1 MNFGDFEA
9 LSQFRTQDVQ
19 QDKDTTTQL
28 QFDKDTS
35 SLYRSLLQ
43 SFLQLL
49 LQVNDPLS
57 GVRKVHRKHL
67 FAKSPRLWL
76 DLTDKGE

>member
-28 QFDKDTS
+28 QFDKVTS
-35 SLYRSLLQ
+35 SLYRSLPLASLLQ
-43 SFLQLL
+43 FL
-49 LQVNDPLS
+49 LQVNDPCPGFEKFIARIFSQSLLDS
-57 GVRKVHRKHL
+57 G
-67 FAKSPRLWL
+67 SI
-76 DLTDKGE
+76 

>member
-28 QFDKDTS
+28 QFDKVTS
-35 SLYRSLLQ
+35 SLYRSLPLESLLQ
-43 SFLQLL
+43 FL
-49 LQVNDPLS
+49 LQVNDLYPGFEKFIARIFSQSLLDS
-57 GVRKVHRKHL
+57 G
-67 FAKSPRLWL
+67 SI
-76 DLTDKGE
+76 